1 MEVTMKV
8 EFEKVIDGLNRYIDR
23 EIYKNLNDL
32 QEMLARLTI
41 GRINQNAD
49 GIKRYLMTNGF
60 FKTLC
65 LVDSDGMVD
74 IDSLLQDLRTEIE
87 RKGSITVEV
96 PLIGKITFKAND
108 VDILRNE
115 IAGGY

>member
-1 MEVTMKV
+1 MKV
-8 EFEKVIDGLNRYIDR
+8 EFEKVLDGLNRYIDR

-49 GIKRYLMTNGF
+49 GIKHYLMTNGF

-65 LVDSDGMVD
+65 IVDSDGMVD
-74 IDSLLQDLRTEIE
+74 IERLLQDLRAEIE
-87 RKGSITVEV
+87 RNGSITVDI
-96 PLIGKITFKAND
+96 PLIGKLTFRTS
-108 VDILRNE
+108 DIDMLRNE
-115 IAGGY
+115 ITGGY